1 MSKTTN
7 RRQRKRQVQATTT
20 QGTKGVAAK
29 KRNQPQTAEELYD
42 LGNCCI
48 ERKEYEKALGYY
60 EQALKANPAHSS
72 AHFMVAQIHQRSYD
86 TQKALEYWRKYRC
99 LAADDKSEPD
109 EDMEHAIRCIRIL
122 EYRIRKFPRG

>member
-7 RRQRKRQVQATTT
+7 RSQRKRPVQTTTT
-20 QGTKGVAAK
+20 QETKAVAAK
-29 KRNQPQTAEELYD
+29 KRSQPKNAEKLYN

-72 AHFMVAQIHQRSYD
+72 AYYMAAQIHQRSYD
-86 TQKALEYWRKYRC
+86 NQKALECWRRYRS
-99 LAADDKSEPD
+99 LAADNKSEPD
-109 EDMEHAIRCIRIL
+109 EDMEHAIRCIKIL
-122 EYRIRKFPRG
+122 EYRLRKFPR